1 MYTLEF
7 DGMLKTTGQ
16 YPEGCGVLGYGWSF
30 SKNGIEIAYGFG
42 LFLFHGKINSI
53 HAEYIALSEGLDAI
67 RFLEIGEESVLV
79 RGDARSV
86 IDQMRGK
93 SAVNAHS
100 TKRFFNQTRKLASKF
115 QTLNWEWVPRS
126 ENRTADRL
134 SRKGL
139 GRISSTSIS
148 SLLMDEFTLDRR
160 HGEKLVP
167 VVDLMKY
174 EPLLTYS
181 IN

>member
-7 DGMLKTTGQ
+7 DGMLKTTGH

-30 SKNGIEIAYGFG
+30 SRNGIEIAYGFG
-42 LFLFHGKINSI
+42 LFIFHGKINSI

-67 RFLEIGEESVLV
+67 RFFEIGDESVLV

-93 SAVNAHS
+93 SGVNTNS
-100 TKRFFNQTRKLASKF
+100 TKRLFNQTRKLASKF
-115 QTLNWEWVPRS
+115 QKLNWEWVPRS

-139 GRISSTSIS
+139 GRISTTSIT
-148 SLLMDEFTLDRR
+148 SLFIDQFTLEGR

-167 VVDLMKY
+167 VIDLMKY
-174 EPLLTYS
+174 DPLLNYS
-181 IN
+181 NN